1 VLIFEYNVE
10 GYIFR
15 LPRRFN
21 FKLGVEYQ
29 LAAALQLLLSFA
41 GLAIYGKISG
51 LDPLLEPA
59 AGADTSAVR
68 LMGSRAGAM
77 PACESLVVLLLGAS
91 FINGDHDPC

>member
-1 VLIFEYNVE
+1 MLIFEYNVE

-59 AGADTSAVR
+59 AGEFREQLRRGLIEA
-68 LMGSRAGAM
+68 
-77 PACESLVVLLLGAS
+77 
-91 FINGDHDPC
+91 